1 MMKRTALIVL
11 GIVIATASLAVA
23 GDKHACTA
31 STQDC
36 LNKMVAKIQAKG
48 WLGVE
53 TGEAENGR
61 WAITKVYPDS
71 PAAKAG
77 FQEGDVFVSMNGVAM
92 NHDNKQALKEAKAN
106 LGPGSQVSYVVSR
119 KGGKVTLAASL
130 DKVPDAVMAEWIGDH
145 MVNDHAQIK
154 LASK

>member
-1 MMKRTALIVL
+1 MKRTALIVL
-11 GIVIATASLAVA
+11 GVMIAIASIAVA

-53 TGEAENGR
+53 TEQADNGR

-92 NHDNKQALKEAKAN
+92 TDENEQALKEAKAD
-106 LGPGSQVSYVVSR
+106 LGPGSSVSYVVSR

-130 DKVPDAVMAEWIGDH
+130 GKVPEAVMAEWVGEH
-145 MVNDHAQIK
+145 MVKDHAQVK